1 MAAAHLREEPT
12 SIAANITSEFG
23 GQDAGA
29 IAVAKMIV
37 KPWSVTFIGSPLPP
51 PSANERRPSGY
62 VGILLEITSPKPER
76 ATVPSFG

>member
-1 MAAAHLREEPT
+1 MP
-12 SIAANITSEFG
+12 EFG
-23 GQDAGA
+23 GQYAGA